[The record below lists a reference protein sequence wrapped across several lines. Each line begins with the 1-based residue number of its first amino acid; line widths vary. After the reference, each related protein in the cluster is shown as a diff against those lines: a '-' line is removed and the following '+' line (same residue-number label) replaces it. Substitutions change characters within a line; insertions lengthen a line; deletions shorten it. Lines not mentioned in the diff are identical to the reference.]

1 MCPYSVSVVTHGILN
16 DTPYSVHVWWI
27 LTDARPSHIYIS
39 FSIADVRCVSWDMTM
54 IGDGGRDV
62 IEVPLV

>member
-1 MCPYSVSVVTHGILN
+1 MSVFRIRSYSWYFEMMILR
-16 DTPYSVHVWWI
+16 TLYI

-39 FSIADVRCVSWDMTM
+39 FSIADVRSVSWDMKM
-54 IGDGGRDV
+54 IGDGGRHV